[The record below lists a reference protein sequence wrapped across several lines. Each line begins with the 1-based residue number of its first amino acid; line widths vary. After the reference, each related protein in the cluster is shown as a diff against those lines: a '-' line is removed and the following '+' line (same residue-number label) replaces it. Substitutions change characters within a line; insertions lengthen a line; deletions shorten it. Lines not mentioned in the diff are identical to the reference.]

1 MEGNRT
7 HMETK
12 DIRLQ
17 TDMGDSSLRTL
28 GGLTIQPIRLDL
40 ENQTRSGAD
49 IYLSRLT
56 GKLSLETV
64 PDFLCM
70 MRSEPASY
78 LVLDLSGVSFLDSA
92 GVGALVSLFISRRNT
107 GKRLAL
113 AALAQQ
119 GIAALQVSGLIH
131 LLPLYASVDLAIRQF
146 RM

>member
-1 MEGNRT
+1 
-7 HMETK
+7 METQ
-12 DIRLQ
+12 DIRIQ
-17 TDMGDSSLRTL
+17 TDMEDSSLKIL
-28 GGLTIQPIRLDL
+28 GGLTIQPIRLNL
-40 ENQTRSGAD
+40 ENQPSGSTD
-49 IYLSRLT
+49 IYVTRLI

-64 PDFLCM
+64 PGFLCM

-92 GVGALVSLFISRRNT
+92 GVGALVSLFISRRNV

-119 GIAALQVSGLIH
+119 GIATLQVSGLIH
-131 LLPLYASVDLAIRQF
+131 LMPLYASVDLAIRHF

>member
-1 MEGNRT
+1 
-7 HMETK
+7 
-12 DIRLQ
+12 
-17 TDMGDSSLRTL
+17 MGDLSLRIP
-28 GGLTIQPIRLDL
+28 GGLIIQPIRLDL
-40 ENQTRSGAD
+40 ENHTRNGAD
-49 IYLSRLT
+49 IYLTRLT

-92 GVGALVSLFISRRNT
+92 GVGALVSLFISRRNV

-119 GIAALQVSGLIH
+119 GIATLQVSGLIH
-131 LLPLYASVDLAIRQF
+131 LMPLYASVDLAIRHF